1 MLASLFLLLPNL
13 LRVQTQGVKAKMVER
28 RPVPNLWGGRPP
40 EAYYGLLGVAIFMRY
55 VLSY

>member
-1 MLASLFLLLPNL
+1 MIAFLFLRLSKL
-13 LRVQTQGVKAKMVER
+13 LREQTQGVKAKMVER
-28 RPVPNLWGGRPP
+28 RSVPNLWGGRPP